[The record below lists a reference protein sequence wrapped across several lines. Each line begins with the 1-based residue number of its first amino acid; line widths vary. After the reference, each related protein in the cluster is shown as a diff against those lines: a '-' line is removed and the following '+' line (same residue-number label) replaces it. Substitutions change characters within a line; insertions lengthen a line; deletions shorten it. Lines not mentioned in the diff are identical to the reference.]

1 MAELDTDRLHIR
13 EVLASDVDG
22 FLRYMQEE
30 RYWRDVPIEP
40 PTAAWVAALLD
51 GCIASRAKNPRTDYF
66 MAAVDNPSG
75 EIIGEAILHVRSS
88 RWRQGEIGWGV
99 IASRSGAG
107 LATEIGRAM
116 LRLGFDEIGLHRIFA
131 QCRTENLA
139 SRRVMA
145 KLGMR
150 EEGILRENV
159 FVRGEWWSSAQSSIL
174 SSEWGTLANAE

>member
-1 MAELDTDRLHIR
+1 MADLETDRLHIR

-40 PTAAWVAALLD
+40 PTATWVAALLD
-51 GCIASRAKNPRTDYF
+51 RRLASRAKNPRTDYF
-66 MAAVDNPSG
+66 MAVIDKLSG
-75 EIIGEAILHVRSS
+75 EVIGEAILYVRDS

-99 IASRSGAG
+99 SASRSGAG

-150 EEGILRENV
+150 EEGVLRENV
-159 FVRGEWWSSAQSSIL
+159 FVRGNWWSSAQSSIL
-174 SSEWGTLANAE
+174 SSEWGT

>member
-1 MAELDTDRLHIR
+1 
-13 EVLASDVDG
+13 
-22 FLRYMQEE
+22 
-30 RYWRDVPIEP
+30 
-40 PTAAWVAALLD
+40 
-51 GCIASRAKNPRTDYF
+51 
-66 MAAVDNPSG
+66 MAAVDKPSG

-99 IASRSGAG
+99 IASRSGVG
-107 LATEIGRAM
+107 LATEIGHAM

-145 KLGMR
+145 KLGMH

>member
-1 MAELDTDRLHIR
+1 MAEQETDRLRIR
-13 EVLASDVDG
+13 EVLSSDLDG
-22 FLRYMQEE
+22 FLQYMQEE

-51 GCIASRAKNPRTDYF
+51 GCLASRAKNPRTDYF
-66 MAAVDNPSG
+66 MAVVDKHSG
-75 EIIGEAILHVRSS
+75 EVIGEAILHVRSS

-99 IASRSGAG
+99 SSSRSGEG

-116 LRLGFDEIGLHRIFA
+116 LRLGFDGIGLHRIFA
-131 QCRTENLA
+131 QCRAENLA
-139 SRRVMA
+139 SRQVMA

-150 EEGILRENV
+150 EEGVLRENV

-174 SSEWGTLANAE
+174 SSEWGT